1 MYHIIT
7 ARPSMKSCCKI
18 GLNRFSSYDCYVII
32 RHEKQFFNVRSKV
45 DISQLNLP
53 HETNNEIVKIEQVK
67 SKKKPGILRSIG
79 KQSGESV
86 ES

>member
-7 ARPSMKSCCKI
+7 ARQELLQNWFESIQQLRRYM
-18 GLNRFSSYDCYVII
+18 I

-53 HETNNEIVKIEQVK
+53 HETNNEIVKIEQLK
-67 SKKKPGILRSIG
+67 SKKKPDILRSIG